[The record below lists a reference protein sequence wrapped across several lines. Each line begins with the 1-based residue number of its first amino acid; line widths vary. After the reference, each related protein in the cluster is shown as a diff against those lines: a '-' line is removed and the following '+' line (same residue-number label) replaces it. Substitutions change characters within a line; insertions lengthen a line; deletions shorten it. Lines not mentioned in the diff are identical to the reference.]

1 MPVEADEVDAVM
13 LASRVLV
20 GISAKSIATLEDRVT
35 LPQVRA
41 LVVLASLGPL
51 NLLRLSEA
59 MGVHASNATR
69 ACDRLVNLELVD
81 RRNDP
86 NDRRNVT
93 LALTRKGQHVITTVM
108 DDRRRA
114 VEAVVSRMPADQR
127 KQLATVLRGFAD
139 AAGEVPTPAVWTM
152 GWPST

>member
-1 MPVEADEVDAVM
+1 M

-20 GISAKSIATLEDRVT
+20 GISAKSIATVEDRVT
-35 LPQVRA
+35 LPEVRA

-81 RRNDP
+81 RRDDP
-86 NDRRNVT
+86 SDRRHVT
-93 LALTRKGQHVITTVM
+93 LALTRKGRRLITTVM

-114 VEAVVSRMPADQR
+114 VESVLSRMPADQR
-127 KQLATVLRGFAD
+127 RQLTAVLHGFA
-139 AAGEVPTPAVWTM
+139 AAAWELPTPEVWTM
-152 GWPST
+152 GWPTR